1 MMAMDVTDLPE
12 PDSPTMASVLPGRT
26 SKSRSSTARNTPFAV
41 LKSTDTP
48 RTDRSGWLEEARVLD
63 NVNSHSEVAARA
75 AWSYRPDRARRV
87 LASWR
92 LASSAAGES
101 MNGLTRHCSRTSA

>member
-26 SKSRSSTARNTPFAV
+26 SKSRFSTARNTPLSV

-48 RTDRSGWLEEARVLD
+48 RTDSSGAAGGSGAD
-63 NVNSHSEVAARA
+63 NVESHSEVARA
-75 AWSYRPDRARRV
+75 AWSYRPESARRV
-87 LASWR
+87 LAS
-92 LASSAAGES
+92 
-101 MNGLTRHCSRTSA
+101 

>member
-26 SKSRSSTARNTPFAV
+26 SKSRFSTARNTPLSV

-48 RTDRSGWLEEARVLD
+48 RTDSSGAAGEAVELD
-63 NVNSHSEVAARA
+63 NVESHSEVARA
-75 AWSYRPDRARRV
+75 AWSYRPESARRV
-87 LASWR
+87 LAS
-92 LASSAAGES
+92 
-101 MNGLTRHCSRTSA
+101 

>member
-1 MMAMDVTDLPE
+1 MDVTDLPE

-26 SKSRSSTARNTPFAV
+26 SKSRFSTARNTPFSV
-41 LKSTDTP
+41 LKSTETP
-48 RTDRSGWLEEARVLD
+48 RTESSGWGQEAGMLD
-63 NVNSHSEVAARA
+63 NVDSHSEVAARA

-87 LASWR
+87 LASWW

-101 MNGLTRHCSRTSA
+101 MKGFTRHCSRTSA